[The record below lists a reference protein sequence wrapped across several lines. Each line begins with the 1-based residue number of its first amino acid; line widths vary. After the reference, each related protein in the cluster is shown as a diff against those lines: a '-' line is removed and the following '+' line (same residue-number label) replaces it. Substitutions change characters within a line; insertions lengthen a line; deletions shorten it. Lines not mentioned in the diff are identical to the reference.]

1 MRMTV
6 VITGAGRGIGRRLVE
21 LYLDA
26 GDQVVA
32 GVRDPAA
39 VRELQQGSGGGD
51 LEVCALD
58 VRDGGSV
65 QRLADALG
73 GRRVDLLINNAGVMG
88 GDRQS
93 LDDMDYDA
101 WRDALEVNTLAP
113 FRVTT
118 ALLPNLARAPQPKI
132 ITLTS
137 QMGSLSRNSPG
148 AFAYRSSK
156 AAANKVMQ
164 VLALDLKARGMIV
177 CPMHPGWVRTDMGG
191 PNAAISVE
199 DSARGLVEVIE
210 RLGMAE
216 SGRFWTWDGAEHPW

>member
-1 MRMTV
+1 MRKTV
-6 VITGAGRGIGRRLVE
+6 VVTGAGRGIGRRLVE
-21 LYLDA
+21 LYLEA

-39 VRELQQGSGGGD
+39 ARELQQGSGGGD

-65 QRLADALG
+65 RRLADALG
-73 GRRVDLLINNAGVMG
+73 VRPVDILINNAGVMG

-101 WRDALEVNTLAP
+101 WRDALEVNTLSP

-118 ALLPNLARAPQPKI
+118 ALLPNLARSPQPKI

-137 QMGSLSRNSPG
+137 QMGALSRNSPG
-148 AFAYRSSK
+148 VFAYRSSK

-164 VLALDLKARGMIV
+164 VMALELKARGMIV

-191 PNAAISVE
+191 PTAAISVE
-199 DSARGLVEVIE
+199 ESALGLLEVID
-210 RLGMAE
+210 RLGLE
-216 SGRFWTWDGAEHPW
+216 DSGRFWTWDGVEHPW

>member
-1 MRMTV
+1 MRKTV
-6 VITGAGRGIGRRLVE
+6 VVTGAGRGIGRRLVE
-21 LYLDA
+21 LYLTA

-39 VRELQQGSGGGD
+39 ARELQQGSGGGD

-65 QRLADALG
+65 RRLADALG
-73 GRRVDLLINNAGVMG
+73 VRPVDILINNAGVMG

-101 WRDALEVNTLAP
+101 WRDALEVNTLSP

-118 ALLPNLARAPQPKI
+118 ALLPNLARSPQPKI

-137 QMGSLSRNSPG
+137 QMGALSRNSPG

-164 VLALDLKARGMIV
+164 VMALELKARGMIV

-191 PNAAISVE
+191 PTAAISVE
-199 DSARGLVEVIE
+199 ESARGLLEVID
-210 RLGMAE
+210 RLGLE
-216 SGRFWTWDGAEHPW
+216 DSGRFWTWDGVEHPW

>member
-1 MRMTV
+1 MRKTV

-21 LYLDA
+21 LYLEA

-39 VRELQQGSGGGD
+39 ARELQQGSSGGD

-65 QRLADALG
+65 RRLADALG
-73 GRRVDLLINNAGVMG
+73 VRPVDILINNAGVMG

-101 WRDALEVNTLAP
+101 WRDALEVNTLSP

-118 ALLPNLARAPQPKI
+118 ALLPNLARSPQPKI

-156 AAANKVMQ
+156 AAANQVMQ
-164 VLALDLKARGMIV
+164 VMALELKARGMIV

-191 PNAAISVE
+191 PAAAISVE
-199 DSARGLVEVIE
+199 ESALGLLEVID
-210 RLGMAE
+210 RLGLE
-216 SGRFWTWDGAEHPW
+216 DSGRFWTWDGVEHPW

>member
-1 MRMTV
+1 MRKTV

-21 LYLDA
+21 LYLKA

-39 VRELQQGSGGGD
+39 ARELQQGSGGGD

-58 VRDGGSV
+58 VRDGDSV
-65 QRLADALG
+65 RRLADALG
-73 GRRVDLLINNAGVMG
+73 VRPVDILINNAGVMG

-101 WRDALEVNTLAP
+101 WRDALEVNTLSP

-118 ALLPNLARAPQPKI
+118 ALLPNLARSPQPKI

-164 VLALDLKARGMIV
+164 VMALELKARGMIV

-191 PNAAISVE
+191 PAAAISVE
-199 DSARGLVEVIE
+199 ESARGLLEVID
-210 RLGMAE
+210 RLGLE
-216 SGRFWTWDGAEHPW
+216 DSGRFWTWDGVEHPW

>member
-1 MRMTV
+1 MRKTV

-21 LYLDA
+21 LYLKA

-39 VRELQQGSGGGD
+39 ARELQQGSDGRD

-65 QRLADALG
+65 RRLADALG
-73 GRRVDLLINNAGVMG
+73 VRPVDILINNAGVMG

-101 WRDALEVNTLAP
+101 WRDALEVNTLSP

-118 ALLPNLARAPQPKI
+118 ALLPNLARSPQPKI

-164 VLALDLKARGMIV
+164 VMALELKARGMIV

-191 PNAAISVE
+191 PAAAISVE
-199 DSARGLVEVIE
+199 ESALGLLEVID
-210 RLGMAE
+210 RLGLE
-216 SGRFWTWDGAEHPW
+216 DSGRFWTWDGVEHPW

>member
-1 MRMTV
+1 MRKTV

-21 LYLDA
+21 LYLTA

-39 VRELQQGSGGGD
+39 ARELQQGSGGGD

-65 QRLADALG
+65 RHLADALG
-73 GRRVDLLINNAGVMG
+73 VRPVDILINNAGVIG

-101 WRDALEVNTLAP
+101 WRDALEVNTLSP

-118 ALLPNLARAPQPKI
+118 ALLPNLARSPQPKI

-164 VLALDLKARGMIV
+164 VMALELKARGMIV

-191 PNAAISVE
+191 PTAAISVE
-199 DSARGLVEVIE
+199 ESAQGLLEVID
-210 RLGMAE
+210 RLGLE
-216 SGRFWTWDGAEHPW
+216 DSGRFWTWDGVEHPW

>member
-1 MRMTV
+1 MRKTV
-6 VITGAGRGIGRRLVE
+6 VVTGAGRGIGRRLVE
-21 LYLDA
+21 LYLEA

-39 VRELQQGSGGGD
+39 ARELQQGSSGGD

-65 QRLADALG
+65 RRLADALG
-73 GRRVDLLINNAGVMG
+73 VRPVDILINNAGVMG

-93 LDDMDYDA
+93 LDNMDYDA
-101 WRDALEVNTLAP
+101 WRDALEVNTLSP

-118 ALLPNLARAPQPKI
+118 ALLPNLARSPQPKI

-164 VLALDLKARGMIV
+164 VMALELKARGMIV

-191 PNAAISVE
+191 PTAAISVE
-199 DSARGLVEVIE
+199 ESARGLLEVID
-210 RLGMAE
+210 RLGLE
-216 SGRFWTWDGAEHPW
+216 DSGRFCTWDGVEHPW